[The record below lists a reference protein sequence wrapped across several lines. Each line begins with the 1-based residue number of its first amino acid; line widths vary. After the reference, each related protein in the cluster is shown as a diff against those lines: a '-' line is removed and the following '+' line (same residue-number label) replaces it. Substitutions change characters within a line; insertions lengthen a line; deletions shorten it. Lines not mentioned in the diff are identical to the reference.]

1 MNNQLAY
8 VRVSGL
14 TKTYGKKETQLT
26 VLENTELDLYPG
38 EIVGLVAPSGTGKST
53 LLHQIGLLEKPTV
66 GTIHIMNTMASKL
79 SDNDRT
85 NLRLKHLGF
94 VYQFHHLL
102 PEFTALE
109 NVMMPQLIQGKSK
122 KDAEERALFLLERL
136 NVHHRA
142 THRPSELS
150 GGEQQ
155 RVAIL
160 RALANAPNI
169 LLADEPTGNLD
180 EHTATIV
187 FDELI
192 HMVRTQNMTALIATH
207 NLELAKKMDRVIT
220 IKERKVRPWTSLSDQ
235 I

>member
-1 MNNQLAY
+1 MNKQPF
-8 VRVSGL
+8 VSITGL
-14 TKTYGKKETQLT
+14 KKTYGTKQNHLV
-26 VLENTELDLYPG
+26 VLENAELELYPG

-66 GTIHIMNTMASKL
+66 GDIRIMDTETSKL
-79 SDNDRT
+79 SDKDRT
-85 NLRLKHLGF
+85 KLRLNHLGF

-102 PEFTALE
+102 PEFTAVE
-109 NVMMPQLIQGKSK
+109 NIMIPQLLLGVNEKQAK
-122 KDAEERALFLLERL
+122 ERAMFLLERL
-136 NVHHRA
+136 NIHHRY
-142 THRPSELS
+142 THRPTELS

-180 EHTATIV
+180 EDTANLV
-187 FDELI
+187 FEELI
-192 HMVRTQNMTALIATH
+192 HLARTHNMTALIATH

-220 IKERKVRPWTSLSDQ
+220 IKERKVKPWM
-235 I
+235 

>member
-1 MNNQLAY
+1 MNKTPFVNVTKLQ
-8 VRVSGL
+8 
-14 TKTYGKKETQLT
+14 KTYGTKHTQLT
-26 VLENTELDLYPG
+26 VLEDAELQLYPG

-53 LLHQIGLLEKPTV
+53 LLHQIGLLEKPTK
-66 GTIHIMNTMASKL
+66 GEISIINTPTAKL
-79 SDNDRT
+79 SDRERT
-85 NLRLKHLGF
+85 RLRLQYLGF

-109 NVMMPQLIQGKSK
+109 NIMMPQLIQGKSPK
-122 KDAEERALFLLERL
+122 EAKEHALSLLTRL
-136 NVHHRA
+136 NLHTRES
-142 THRPSELS
+142 HRPSELS

-160 RALANAPNI
+160 RALANSPNI

-180 EHTATIV
+180 EVTANIV

-192 HMVRTQNMTALIATH
+192 HMVRTHNMAALIATH

-220 IKERKVRPWTSLSDQ
+220 IKERKVIPWMLSSGQ

>member
-1 MNNQLAY
+1 MNKQPF
-8 VRVSGL
+8 VSITGL
-14 TKTYGKKETQLT
+14 KKTYGTKQNHLV
-26 VLENTELDLYPG
+26 VLENAELELYPG

-66 GTIHIMNTMASKL
+66 GDIRIMDTETSKL
-79 SDNDRT
+79 SDKDRT
-85 NLRLKHLGF
+85 KLRLNHLGF

-102 PEFTALE
+102 PEFTAVE
-109 NVMMPQLIQGKSK
+109 NIMIPQLLLGVNEKQAK
-122 KDAEERALFLLERL
+122 ERAMFLLERL
-136 NVHHRA
+136 NIRHRY
-142 THRPSELS
+142 THRPTELS

-180 EHTATIV
+180 EDTANLV
-187 FDELI
+187 FEELI
-192 HMVRTQNMTALIATH
+192 HLARTHNMTALIATH

-220 IKERKVRPWTSLSDQ
+220 IKERKVKPWM
-235 I
+235 